1 VARTANAAAATTSGP
16 RRGGDAAPPPGA
28 PARLGRPI
36 TATVLLGLGLGG
48 FVDGILLHQ
57 VMQWH
62 HMLSSAVPPASLED
76 LRLNTMADGLF
87 HAATWVFTVAGLL
100 LLWEAA
106 RRPHPRWPATLLWG
120 GLLAGWGAFN
130 LVEGLI
136 DHHLLGI
143 HHVNETVPP
152 EQWILWDAGFLLWGA
167 VMLGAGWWLLRRGR
181 REAGL
186 STA

>member
-1 VARTANAAAATTSGP
+1 
-16 RRGGDAAPPPGA
+16 
-28 PARLGRPI
+28 LGRPI
-36 TATVLLGLGLGG
+36 AATVLLGLGLGG

-57 VMQWH
+57 VLQWH

-106 RRPHPRWPATLLWG
+106 RRPHPRWPATLLGG

-181 REAGL
+181 RAAALPSG
-186 STA
+186 